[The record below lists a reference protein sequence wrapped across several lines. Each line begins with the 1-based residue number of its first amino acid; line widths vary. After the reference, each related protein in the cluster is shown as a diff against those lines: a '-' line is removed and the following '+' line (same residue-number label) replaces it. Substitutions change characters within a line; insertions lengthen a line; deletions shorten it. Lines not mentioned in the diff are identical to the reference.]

1 MLLHLCIKFHVNI
14 HMNKE
19 AVKSYNFEK
28 IFFLRTVE
36 FLSNLT
42 GVWCAPR
49 VQARAGRLAAASTT
63 TKPLARSDKSIR
75 NFSFFIIAKL

>member
-1 MLLHLCIKFHVNI
+1 
-14 HMNKE
+14 MNKE

-28 IFFLRTVE
+28 IFFKNCRVSLQPH
-36 FLSNLT
+36 SGA

-49 VQARAGRLAAASTT
+49 VQARAGRLATASTT

>member
-1 MLLHLCIKFHVNI
+1 MLLHLCIKFHINI

-42 GVWCAPR
+42 QEQGSGARHGFKPER
-49 VQARAGRLAAASTT
+49 VGWQRPALLPSRWLVLINLSEIS
-63 TKPLARSDKSIR
+63 PFL
-75 NFSFFIIAKL
+75 L